1 MKVDLLCFV
10 FEGIFRFGL
19 FSASKCTKGTLSLY
33 LCACM
38 CDSLSTCVY
47 VCVCVGCID
56 TGRLISEPDLMHK
69 MPPRDLWRNLFLFLN
84 SHLRLSLFLRV
95 WVCLWSNFVHV
106 PAEIISFHSF
116 IHPQSHCA
124 IQHTPFLSI
133 WLRNVNS
140 VCLIVTGFCG
150 AQFDLNF
157 VPFRV
162 LCLL

>member
-33 LCACM
+33 LYVCM

-69 MPPRDLWRNLFLFLN
+69 MPP
-84 SHLRLSLFLRV
+84 
-95 WVCLWSNFVHV
+95 
-106 PAEIISFHSF
+106 EI
-116 IHPQSHCA
+116 
-124 IQHTPFLSI
+124 
-133 WLRNVNS
+133 
-140 VCLIVTGFCG
+140 CG
-150 AQFDLNF
+150 ATCFFSSICICGFPSFYVCSVF
-157 VPFRV
+157 VK
-162 LCLL
+162 